1 MANLPFSESEYRGR
15 QSRFLDKIPQDS
27 LVLIPTNPNSI
38 RSNDVQYPFRA
49 SSYMLYLCGWTDPE
63 SVLMAKHT
71 GNDWIVSLFVQP
83 NDTTAEIWEGRRIGI
98 EGASARWP
106 IDEAHSLA
114 QMNEIVKAA
123 LTESNGVYLIQKLN
137 DDIDQI
143 VDEAMTSKS
152 RQRNTY
158 GMGPISLVDPSSIL
172 DEMRMCK
179 SEAEIEVMQK
189 SANLASMAHSLAMKN
204 TQVGIGE
211 WQIQAMIEGCFQ
223 SHGSQW
229 SYPSIV
235 GGGDN
240 ATILHYHSNSKAVNE
255 GDLVLV
261 DAGCEVDGYASD
273 ITRTWPVNG
282 KFSDSQKE
290 IYNLVL
296 EAELAGIAACKVGV
310 PWNASHKASMEV
322 ISKGLIEL
330 GILDCSFDEAMG
342 DDLDGKTGQFFMHG
356 TSHSLGL
363 DVHDVGVT
371 KPGGEGDGRLLEEGM
386 VLTVEPGLYFASWRE
401 DIQVPERYS
410 GIGIRIEDD
419 VLITKD
425 GPVVLTSNCPKKI
438 TEIEA
443 LVGSGL

>member
-1 MANLPFSESEYRGR
+1 MANLPFPEAEYRGR
-15 QSRFLDKIPQDS
+15 QSRFLDKISQDS

-38 RSNDVQYPFRA
+38 RSNDVHYPFRA

-63 SVLMAKHT
+63 SVLMAKHN
-71 GNDWIVSLFVQP
+71 GNDWVTSLFVQP

-106 IDEAHSLA
+106 IDEAHSLL
-114 QMNEIVKAA
+114 QMNEIVRAA
-123 LTESNGVYLIQKLN
+123 LSESNGVYLIQKLN
-137 DDIDQI
+137 EDIDQI
-143 VDEAMTSKS
+143 VHEALTSKS

-158 GMGPISLVDPSSIL
+158 GMGPISLADPSSIL

-179 SEAEIEVMQK
+179 SQAEIEIMQK

-211 WQIQAMIEGCFQ
+211 WQIQAIIEGCFQ

-240 ATILHYHSNSKAVNE
+240 ATILHYHSNSNTVNE
-255 GDLVLV
+255 GELVLV

-282 KFSDSQKE
+282 KFSDPQKE

-310 PWNASHKASMEV
+310 PWNASHKATMEV
-322 ISKGLIEL
+322 ISRGLIEL

-342 DDLDGKTGQFFMHG
+342 DELDGKTRQFFMHG

-371 KPGGEGDGRLLEEGM
+371 RPGGKGDGRLLEEGM
-386 VLTVEPGLYFASWRE
+386 ILTVEPGLYFASWRE

-419 VLITKD
+419 VLITND

-438 TEIEA
+438 SEVEA

>member
-342 DDLDGKTGQFFMHG
+342 DDLDGKTRQFFMHG